1 VQHDGE
7 TPPPGES
14 GPSWNPP
21 IEPAPPFRQG
31 PFPAGP
37 SAGQLYPPGAG
48 QPYPPGP
55 DQAGAPYPAREGQPY
70 EPGPGQP
77 YEPGPGQPYEPG
89 PGQPYEPGPPRR
101 RGAGVAG
108 VIGAV
113 VVIAIIGVLAL
124 IGGSAHSSSQS
135 GSSKLPNTKQSLNG
149 SAPTILAPSGLVT
162 ELAQVSASSFAA
174 AGVPPVSQI
183 SGSLVRLNAP
193 SRLTAGKA
201 GIFYVGAGYCPY
213 CGAFRWPFAIALMR
227 FGSFRGLDQSASSPW
242 DQYPSTPTLSF
253 IDAAYS
259 SPFISLS
266 TTETESNVCS
276 SLLAGQCFS
285 GYSALQQPSAA
296 AEHVFATYDTP
307 AYFPAAAQAGGS
319 GGWIPFVYFAGKYV
333 EAGTLYSPQVLAGHT
348 PAQVAAALS
357 TKSQL
362 GQAILQV
369 ANIYTAAICSVD
381 GGRPGAV
388 CNSPV
393 IRSAEALLPKS

>member
-1 VQHDGE
+1 MQHDGE
-7 TPPPGES
+7 TPSPGES
-14 GPSWNPP
+14 EPSWNPP
-21 IEPAPPFRQG
+21 TEPTPFQQG
-31 PFPAGP
+31 PFQPGP
-37 SAGQLYPPGAG
+37 PAGQLYPPGAW

-55 DQAGAPYPAREGQPY
+55 DQPGAPYPPQEGQPY
-70 EPGPGQP
+70 PPQEGQP
-77 YEPGPGQPYEPG
+77 YPPQEGQPYP
-89 PGQPYEPGPPRR
+89 PGPPRR
-101 RGAGVAG
+101 RGGGAAG

-124 IGGSAHSSSQS
+124 MGGSAHSSSQS
-135 GSSKLPNTKQSLNG
+135 GSSNLPNTKQSLNG
-149 SAPTILAPSGLVT
+149 SAPTIPAPAGLVT
-162 ELAQVSASSFAA
+162 ELAQVSASRFAA
-174 AGVPPVSQI
+174 AGVPPASQI
-183 SGSLVRLNAP
+183 SGFLVRLNAT
-193 SRLTAGKA
+193 SRLSAGKA
-201 GIFYVGAGYCPY
+201 EIFYVGAGYCPY

-242 DQYPSTPTLSF
+242 DQYSSTPTLSF
-253 IDAAYS
+253 VDAAYS

-276 SLLAGQCFS
+276 SLLAGQCFG

-296 AEHVFATYDTP
+296 AEHVFAAYDTP

-393 IRSAEALLPKS
+393 IRSADALLPKS